1 MSQDMIILLGAAA
14 TVGLVHTILG
24 PDHYVPFIALSKA
37 RGWTARKTA
46 VITVLCGLGH
56 VGGSVVL
63 GMVGIAAGI
72 TLTSLEFVEGARGE
86 IAAWVL
92 VAFGLVYGT
101 WGVVR
106 AVRGRPHTHFHFHA
120 DGTRHVHEHTHADE
134 HVHVHDEGAR
144 SATAWTLFI
153 VFVLGPCEP
162 LIPLLL
168 FPAAAHGLAATAM
181 VALVFGIVTIA
192 AMTSVVL
199 LSLIGMRYVPSRA
212 VGRYSHVIA
221 GAVITLCG
229 VAILF
234 GL

>member
-14 TVGLVHTILG
+14 TVALVHTILG

-46 VITVLCGLGH
+46 AITVLCGLGH

-106 AVRGRPHTHFHFHA
+106 AVRGRPHTHLHFHA

-134 HVHVHDEGAR
+134 HVHVHDQGTR

-212 VGRYSHVIA
+212 VDRYSHVIA